1 MKNIFFVI
9 FFAGLV
15 GCTTGNCRSQ
25 KGPNTDINPSREVLV
40 TEKIKVF
47 KYDGSLQ
54 CETGKA
60 TALSEMQ
67 KELKGIEVFG
77 SENKSDGLMRIQV
90 CGSPTGRANVY
101 EINKKD
107 LQIAIDKGFKV
118 WTYN

>member
-1 MKNIFFVI
+1 VKNILLLIGLVF
-9 FFAGLV
+9 LV

-25 KGPNTDINPSREVLV
+25 KGPNSDINPAREVLV

-60 TALSEMQ
+60 ISLAEMQ
-67 KELKGIEVFG
+67 KELQGIEVFG

-107 LQIAIDKGFKV
+107 LQTVLDKGFRV